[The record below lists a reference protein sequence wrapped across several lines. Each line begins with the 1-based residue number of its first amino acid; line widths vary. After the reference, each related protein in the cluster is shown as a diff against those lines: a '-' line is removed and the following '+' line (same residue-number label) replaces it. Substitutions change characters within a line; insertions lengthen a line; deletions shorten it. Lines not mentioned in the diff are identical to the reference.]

1 MDGGDY
7 ISKIINISNFFLEK
21 CLFFCPYIDVLDP
34 VDFYCMD
41 KLL

>member
-7 ISKIINISNFFLEK
+7 ITKIINISNFFFEK
-21 CLFFCPYIDVLDP
+21 MSLVCPYIDVLDP

-41 KLL
+41 KQL